1 MQQNEKQRGITP
13 EKAQAMLAE
22 MGINIS
28 LSKAAMVLD
37 FMQKMAKLEIDDFNK
52 RK

>member
-1 MQQNEKQRGITP
+1 MKQDNKTRSITP